1 MSSSAALKRILKKD
15 IREIQNK
22 KLEDLGIYVKFNEDN
37 MLQARAM
44 ITGPN
49 GSLYQHGFL
58 FFNITF
64 PKNYPYAPPDVS
76 YISRNKVRIHPNLYV
91 GRHSSGYGK
100 VCLSILGTWS
110 GPKWTSIMDIT
121 TVLLTLQS
129 LLDENPLHHEPGQEK
144 NVGHTNILY
153 NEIIKYESLNT
164 LLLKNYFD
172 THDLFIDFKDEMRGE
187 IEKVCV
193 ENIINHVKELCQKNK
208 DSMAMVPIYRINTHL
223 NYSQL
228 SKNIDGLNNE
238 KK

>member
-144 NVGHTNILY
+144 NNTNTNSLY
-153 NEIIKYESLNT
+153 NDKIKYESLNT
-164 LLLKNYFD
+164 LLLKNYMD
-172 THDLFIDFKDEMRGE
+172 TEGIFLNFKEDMEKEINKIGKIKLIDYIKDF
-187 IEKVCV
+187 CS
-193 ENIINHVKELCQKNK
+193 KNN
-208 DSMAMVPIYRINTHL
+208 DSMVTYYL
-223 NYSQL
+223 N
-228 SKNIDGLNNE
+228 KNFL
-238 KK
+238 KQTC